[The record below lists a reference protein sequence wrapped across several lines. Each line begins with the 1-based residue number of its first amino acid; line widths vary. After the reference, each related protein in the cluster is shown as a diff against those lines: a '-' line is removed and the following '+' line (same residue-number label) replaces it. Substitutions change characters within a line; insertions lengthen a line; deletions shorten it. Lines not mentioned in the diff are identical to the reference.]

1 MGNLS
6 GIRKG
11 IADNIREICK
21 EKGIKQKDIAEYLGI
36 STGTVANWFSGTNG
50 IDVENLYRLCSY
62 LGVTMNTVFG
72 IDEKGNNLE
81 SKFSD
86 PEIHLINIYRA
97 LNQIGR
103 DKLTDYAVDLS
114 ESDRYRKDTDCGQMG

>member
-1 MGNLS
+1 MGELGGIKQLIASNLRS
-6 GIRKG
+6 
-11 IADNIREICK
+11 ICK
-21 EKGIKQKDIAEYLGI
+21 EKNVKQKQIAELLGVRQG
-36 STGTVANWFSGTNG
+36 SVANWLNGTNG
-50 IDVENLYRLCSY
+50 IDVENLYRLCVY